1 MRAARSRALIPA
13 ARPSGKGVKRVFQV
27 FKDRKMLWIMPSLLL
42 FVGFMAVVLGYTVYL
57 ATRNISLL
65 KPDSMFVGL
74 DNVMDLLK
82 DERAWSSIWKT
93 LKFSVS
99 ATVIELLLGLGL
111 ALFLNRSFKGRNLV
125 RGLLLIPMIMTPV
138 VAGLIWRVFYDPNNG
153 LINYYLGKLGISP
166 QDWLGSVGSAM
177 FSVVLADVWQ
187 WTPFIFLILASSMD
201 SMSQEPIEAANVD
214 GASKLQIFW
223 HVTLPMLKPA
233 LAVAFLLRFIDSI
246 KQFDLIYVMTR
257 GGPSLATETA
267 NMYAYTQGFNNFNI
281 SYAATI
287 NFFVTLLIVVVIAA
301 AFAVL
306 NRRRGIQ

>member
-1 MRAARSRALIPA
+1 MA
-13 ARPSGKGVKRVFQV
+13 
-27 FKDRKMLWIMPSLLL
+27 WIMPSLLL
-42 FVGFMAVVLGYTVYL
+42 FVGFLIVVFGYSIYL
-57 ATRNISLL
+57 ATRNISLI
-65 KPDSMFVGL
+65 KPDSIFVGL
-74 DNVMDLLK
+74 DNFRDLLK
-82 DERAWSSIWKT
+82 DERAWSSMWKT

-111 ALFLNRSFKGRNLV
+111 ALFLNRSFPGRSVV
-125 RGLLLIPMIMTPV
+125 RALLLIPMIMTPV

-153 LINYYLGKLGISP
+153 LINYYLGQIGIHP

-201 SMSQEPIEAANVD
+201 SLPNEPIEAANVD
-214 GASKLQIFW
+214 GANKFQIFW

-233 LAVAFLLRFIDSI
+233 LAIAFLLRFIDSI

-287 NFFVTLLIVVVIAA
+287 NFFVTILIIAVIAIVFSV
-301 AFAVL
+301 FA
-306 NRRRGIQ
+306 RRRGAQ

>member
-1 MRAARSRALIPA
+1 MA
-13 ARPSGKGVKRVFQV
+13 
-27 FKDRKMLWIMPSLLL
+27 WIMPSLLL
-42 FVGFMAVVLGYTVYL
+42 FVGFLIVVFGYSIYL
-57 ATRNISLL
+57 ATRNISLI
-65 KPDSMFVGL
+65 KPDSIFVGL
-74 DNVMDLLK
+74 DNFRDLLK
-82 DERAWSSIWKT
+82 DERAWSSMWKT

-111 ALFLNRSFKGRNLV
+111 ALFLNRSFPGRSVV
-125 RGLLLIPMIMTPV
+125 RALLLIPMIMTPV

-153 LINYYLGKLGISP
+153 LINYYLGQIGIHP

-201 SMSQEPIEAANVD
+201 SLPNEPIEAANVD
-214 GASKLQIFW
+214 GANKFQIFW

-233 LAVAFLLRFIDSI
+233 LAIAFLLRFIDSI

-287 NFFVTLLIVVVIAA
+287 NFFVTILIIAVIAIV
-301 AFAVL
+301 FAVFA
-306 NRRRGIQ
+306 RRRGAQ